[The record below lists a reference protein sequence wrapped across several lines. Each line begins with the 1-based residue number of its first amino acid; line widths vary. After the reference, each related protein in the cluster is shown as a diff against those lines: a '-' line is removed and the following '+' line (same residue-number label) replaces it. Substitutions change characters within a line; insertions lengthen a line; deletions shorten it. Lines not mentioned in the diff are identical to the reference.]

1 MSVFIE
7 RRRRAGLVAVL
18 LVAAVFAVM
27 GLAGTPARAAAHV
40 TLTEEDY
47 FTGANQVAGLT
58 AYNAVFERA
67 HPGVTIKR
75 EAVAF
80 TNLDA
85 ELLTQA
91 GAHDLPNILA
101 TDNPFVAAM
110 VATGQILPLNKFKG
124 FSTKGYYPA
133 VIDEGLIGKKNYSLP
148 VAGENSIALIYN
160 IADFKAAG
168 ITSPPKTWAQ
178 LETDAKLLTT
188 KGGAGAGGVSGFGV
202 TCDNGEDS
210 TWQWEPFFW
219 GDGGKFTFAN
229 IGGTPGQQ
237 ALSLYQTLLAP
248 GGGGYDAGCSN
259 YEQTPEETDDFI
271 AGKLAMMLNGPW
283 NFPLFNGAT
292 PSEVYGK
299 YFGVASIPT
308 ESASQKAVVPL
319 GGEDWQI
326 SKSGNKATQ
335 QLAFDYIEGL
345 QSPTEELNMANQF
358 GYLPAREA
366 VAKAFVKAAGPEWS
380 VLATQ
385 TLYAHPR
392 TYGLGTKYNTIST
405 AVWDAISAVSATP
418 TSAEVTSALSTAQAA
433 ISAALK

>member
-1 MSVFIE
+1 MGLLIE
-7 RRRRAGLVAVL
+7 RRRRAGLVVL
-18 LVAAVFAVM
+18 LVAAVCAVM
-27 GLAGTPARAAAHV
+27 GLTGTQARAATHI

-47 FTGANQVAGLT
+47 FSTSNQVGALT
-58 AYNAVFERA
+58 AYNAAFEHA

-75 EAVAF
+75 IAVPFAD
-80 TNLDA
+80 LDST
-85 ELLTQA
+85 LLTQA
-91 GAHDLPNILA
+91 GSHDLPNILA
-101 TDNPFVAAM
+101 SDNPFVAAM

-133 VIDEGLIGKKNYSLP
+133 VIDEGLIGGKNYSLP

-188 KGGAGAGGVSGFGV
+188 HGGAGNGGVSGFGI
-202 TCDNGEDS
+202 TCDNAEDA

-219 GDGGKFTFAN
+219 GDGGKYTFSN
-229 IGGTPGQQ
+229 ISGTSGQQ

-248 GGGGYDAGCSN
+248 GGGGYDDGCSG
-259 YEQTPEETDDFI
+259 YAQTPGETDDFI

-283 NFPLFNGAT
+283 NFPSFAGNT
-292 PSEVYGK
+292 PPENYGQ
-299 YFGVASIPT
+299 YYGVAPIPT

-319 GGEDWQI
+319 GGEDWEI
-326 SKSGNKATQ
+326 SKSGSKQAQ
-335 QLAFDYIEGL
+335 QLAFDYIEGM
-345 QSPTEELNMANQF
+345 QSPSEELNLAEQF
-358 GYLPAREA
+358 GYLPARIS
-366 VAKAFVKAAGPEWS
+366 VAKEFVKAAGPAWG

-405 AVWDAISAVSATP
+405 AVWDAISAVSANP
-418 TSAEVTSALSTAQAA
+418 TSSEVSSALSTAQSA
-433 ISAALK
+433 ITAALG

>member
-1 MSVFIE
+1 MTVLIG
-7 RRRRAGLVAVL
+7 RRRRAGLVAAVL
-18 LVAAVFAVM
+18 AATCAVV
-27 GLAGTPARAAAHV
+27 GLGGTPSFAAGHV

-47 FTGANQVAGLT
+47 FTGANQVAALT
-58 AYNAVFERA
+58 AYNALFEKA
-67 HPGVTIKR
+67 HPGVTVKR

-80 TNLDA
+80 TSLDS

-91 GAHDLPNILA
+91 GAHDLPSVLA
-101 TDNPFVAAM
+101 SDNPFVAAM
-110 VATGQILPLNKFKG
+110 VATGQVLPLNKFKG

-133 VIDEGLIGKKNYSLP
+133 VIDEGLVGGKNYSLP

-178 LETDAKLLTT
+178 LESDAKLLTT
-188 KGGAGAGGVSGFGV
+188 KGGAGAGGVSGFGI
-202 TCDNGEDS
+202 TCDNGEDT

-219 GDGGKFTFAN
+219 GDGGKFTFSN
-229 IGGTPGQQ
+229 IGSTPGQQ
-237 ALSLYQTLLAP
+237 ALTLFQTLLAP
-248 GGGGYDAGCSN
+248 GGGGYDGGCSN
-259 YEQTPEETDDFI
+259 YEQTPEMTDDFI
-271 AGKLAMMLNGPW
+271 AGKVAMMLNGPW
-283 NFPLFNGAT
+283 NFPLFEGAT
-292 PSEVYGK
+292 PAENYGQ
-299 YFGVASIPT
+299 YWGIASIPT

-319 GGEDWQI
+319 GGEDWMV

-335 QLAFDYIEGL
+335 QLAFDYVEGM
-345 QSPTEELNMANQF
+345 QSPSEELNLANQF
-358 GYLPAREA
+358 GYLPARES
-366 VAKAFVKAAGPEWS
+366 VAKEFVKAAGPAWS

-433 ISAALK
+433 ITAALGK